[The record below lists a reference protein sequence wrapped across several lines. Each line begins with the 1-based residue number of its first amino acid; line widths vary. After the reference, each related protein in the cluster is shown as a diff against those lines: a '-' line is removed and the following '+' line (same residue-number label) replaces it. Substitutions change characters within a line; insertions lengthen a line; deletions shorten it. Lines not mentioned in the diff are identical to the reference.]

1 MTSLFC
7 VSVRW
12 HTCILTLII
21 IYLYFY
27 QVLPA
32 GEMREHMLMVHVDN
46 STQEFVCPRQECGQA
61 FPAIPQLRLH
71 LAKEHEQ
78 SEVAL
83 SVSTK
88 LPKVYACSD
97 CDTVSQPWLLLWDFR
112 VWVLWG
118 FWRKMQWKPWVYF
131 IGEGGSGYVGIC
143 VFNYVVFILLKWWDL

>member
-1 MTSLFC
+1 M
-7 VSVRW
+7 
-12 HTCILTLII
+12 
-21 IYLYFY
+21 YFY

-83 SVSTK
+83 SVTNK

-97 CDTVSQPWLLLWDFR
+97 CDTVS
-112 VWVLWG
+112 
-118 FWRKMQWKPWVYF
+118 
-131 IGEGGSGYVGIC
+131 
-143 VFNYVVFILLKWWDL
+143 